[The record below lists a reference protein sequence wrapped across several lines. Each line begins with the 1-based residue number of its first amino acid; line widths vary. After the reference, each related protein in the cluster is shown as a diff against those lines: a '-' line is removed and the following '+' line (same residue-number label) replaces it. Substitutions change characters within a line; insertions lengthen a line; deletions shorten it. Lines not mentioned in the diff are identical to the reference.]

1 MTIHDPTRRAAIRA
15 AVDELLARDRHA
27 IYAAKLTAADRA
39 QVKIEARELYEKHR
53 DKRLGKNLLTK
64 FADGSEP

>member
-27 IYAAKLTAADRA
+27 IYAAKLTERDRA
-39 QVKIEARELYEKHR
+39 QVLVEARELYEKHR
-53 DKRLGKNLLTK
+53 DKRLGKNLLVSH
-64 FADGSEP
+64 ADGAE

>member
-1 MTIHDPTRRAAIRA
+1 MTIYDPARRAAIRA
-15 AVDELLARDRHA
+15 AVDELLARDRFG

-39 QVKIEARELYEKHR
+39 QVRIEARELYEKHR

>member
-53 DKRLGKNLLTK
+53 DKRLGRNLLTQ
-64 FADGSEP
+64 FADGGGE